1 MLSDVFLEYLI
12 KREKGKKDHLTVA
25 GIILAALIVSVT
37 AFILGMGFFPAFS
50 GIWFLLF
57 AVIWY
62 FAYIFISLQGIEFE
76 YILTNSEFDIDKI
89 AAKRKRTRV
98 ASFDFKKAE
107 IVANINDAQH
117 NNLYLNNNLKVLDF
131 TSNSQYKDNVY
142 FIIIAIDGE
151 RVMIL
156 FEPTSRMLENIHR
169 FNPNNVFIQE

>member
-12 KREKGKKDHLTVA
+12 KREKDKKDHLTVA
-25 GIILAALIVSVT
+25 GIILGALIVSVT
-37 AFILGMGFFPAFS
+37 VFILGMGFLPAFS

-62 FAYIFISLQGIEFE
+62 FTYIFISLQGVEFE

-98 ASFDFKKAE
+98 ASFDFKNAE
-107 IVANINDAQH
+107 IVANINDAKH

-142 FIIIAIDGE
+142 FIIITIDGE

-156 FEPTSRMLENIHR
+156 FEPTARMLENIHR